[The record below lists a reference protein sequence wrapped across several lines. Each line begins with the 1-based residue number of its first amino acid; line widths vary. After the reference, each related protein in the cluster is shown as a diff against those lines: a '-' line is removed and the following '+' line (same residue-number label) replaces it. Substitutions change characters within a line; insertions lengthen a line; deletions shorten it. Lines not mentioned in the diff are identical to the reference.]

1 MHIVFWMCGV
11 LLALAAVGTLYR
23 IWRGPTLLDR
33 VLATDVMLSIIIAA
47 ICVSM
52 VVKDSY
58 ELLTLI
64 VVLAMVGFIGSV
76 TVARFANNTPSREKR
91 LKPSRIQEM
100 NPNDPGAK
108 RRREAARR
116 AAQARKKQRRKD
128 DKKSAKAQKK
138 ALSNP
143 QTSGSGSVGEEL

>member
-1 MHIVFWMCGV
+1 MQIVFWICGV
-11 LLALAAVGTLYR
+11 QLALAAVGTLYR

-33 VLATDVMLSIIIAA
+33 VLATDVMLSIIIAV
-47 ICVSM
+47 ICVNM

-76 TVARFANNTPSREKR
+76 TVARFANNTPSHEKR

-108 RRREAARR
+108 RRREVARR
-116 AAQARKKQRRKD
+116 AAQARKSQRRKD
-128 DKKSAKAQKK
+128 HKKSAEAQKK

-143 QTSGSGSVGEEL
+143 QTGGSGSVGEEL